1 MLVGMRRR
9 LVGLLLACGSC
20 GVGAAAPIL
29 CTTARWEQTARLGRS
44 APLLAV
50 NSSACMCAAA
60 GRVPTLFAGVR
71 RAADATGARITSRRC
86 QFDYARNTLAAVG
99 LQPGFNDDWPHCV
112 GEHELQL
119 GLQMQHQAPVRLR
132 AVQRAVDELNTLG
145 LIIGLA
151 GAPGSGKTSL
161 QGLAVHYGA
170 RMMELEDTG
179 GGKSNLTLQ
188 NKRLA
193 FNHVVQQQRALNAAA
208 TKGATS
214 PSGRPV
220 GRKAILVGLT
230 GSMPVYEA
238 APAAMIKVLL
248 LPSREAYERRWK
260 LRALAAKLLVHQHQQ
275 KRGWVDTKREFQ
287 LVTPLHENASANFD
301 ALRPNFDVVIE
312 SDGCAEQ
319 SLVDLSTGVVQWLHR
334 AKLHASVPSSC
345 HAGHCLLSRPRW
357 TQIQELTADGTEA
370 EDDMLDAKSRFLPEK
385 DVRPNPCDARGSH
398 AAAVSPLQAPPVAQ
412 SSHSGNGQP
421 SGRFSVHIGANC
433 FVDVIMLWPTVYAW
447 WGEIASVIDRMPNVS
462 IVGST
467 THRVKTW
474 GFFLRAVYAVDDVST
489 TYVDAKIHFFEEWA
503 MTHPADEAMVVR
515 VLWARIASPR
525 FRPKT
530 VKSTKLYK
538 KPTSLNI
545 QQLKLQ
551 IRTEY
556 KARVANYQFDVVI
569 HAGDNGEH
577 ARHVERLIGRTHA
590 ATAACDARAW
600 LLHETADALTHR
612 YTNLS
617 VAVIVGSFAFDIAG
631 MDLGRPVG
639 DIDLAVGAH
648 GRRVSRLPPVQKGPK
663 QLSTNVQLMGTGPW
677 LPFGNV
683 TDDDLAAQARYHV
696 VTFPHGIKVARPELA
711 YLKKCVAY
719 RAKDVVDLRA
729 LHTQFAQQ
737 GAYHERDLQANKSKL
752 IGHVLWDWKFLREM
766 AQRIAQNP
774 RAAKLIKQ
782 RCPLTET

>member
-1 MLVGMRRR
+1 MHDSAL
-9 LVGLLLACGSC
+9 
-20 GVGAAAPIL
+20 GANSA
-29 CTTARWEQTARLGRS
+29 LGRS

-50 NSSACMCAAA
+50 NSSACMCAAP
-60 GRVPTLFAGVR
+60 GRVQTLFAGVR

-119 GLQMQHQAPVRLR
+119 GLQMQHQAPVRLG
-132 AVQRAVDELNTLG
+132 AVQRAVDELNSLG

-179 GGKSNLTLQ
+179 GGKSNQTLQ

-208 TKGATS
+208 TKGVTS

-230 GSMPVYEA
+230 GSMPVDEA

-260 LRALAAKLLVHQHQQ
+260 LRALAAKLLVHQHLQ

-319 SLVDLSTGVVQWLHR
+319 SLVDLSTGLVQWLHR

-357 TQIQELTADGTEA
+357 TQIQQLTADGTEA
-370 EDDMLDAKSRFLPEK
+370 VDDMLDAKSRFLPEK
-385 DVRPNPCDARGSH
+385 DASN
-398 AAAVSPLQAPPVAQ
+398 AAAVLPLQAPPVAQ
-412 SSHSGNGQP
+412 SWHSGNDLP
-421 SGRFSVHIGANC
+421 SSRYSVHIGANC

-467 THRVKTW
+467 THRVKSW
-474 GFFLRAVYAVDDVST
+474 AAFLGST
-489 TYVDAKIHFFEEWA
+489 QW
-503 MTHPADEAMVVR
+503 MTCP
-515 VLWARIASPR
+515 PR
-525 FRPKT
+525 TLTPR
-530 VKSTKLYK
+530 SI
-538 KPTSLNI
+538 SL
-545 QQLKLQ
+545 
-551 IRTEY
+551 RS
-556 KARVANYQFDVVI
+556 
-569 HAGDNGEH
+569 
-577 ARHVERLIGRTHA
+577 GR
-590 ATAACDARAW
+590 
-600 LLHETADALTHR
+600 
-612 YTNLS
+612 
-617 VAVIVGSFAFDIAG
+617 
-631 MDLGRPVG
+631 
-639 DIDLAVGAH
+639 
-648 GRRVSRLPPVQKGPK
+648 
-663 QLSTNVQLMGTGPW
+663 
-677 LPFGNV
+677 
-683 TDDDLAAQARYHV
+683 
-696 VTFPHGIKVARPELA
+696 
-711 YLKKCVAY
+711 
-719 RAKDVVDLRA
+719 
-729 LHTQFAQQ
+729 
-737 GAYHERDLQANKSKL
+737 
-752 IGHVLWDWKFLREM
+752 
-766 AQRIAQNP
+766 
-774 RAAKLIKQ
+774 
-782 RCPLTET
+782 